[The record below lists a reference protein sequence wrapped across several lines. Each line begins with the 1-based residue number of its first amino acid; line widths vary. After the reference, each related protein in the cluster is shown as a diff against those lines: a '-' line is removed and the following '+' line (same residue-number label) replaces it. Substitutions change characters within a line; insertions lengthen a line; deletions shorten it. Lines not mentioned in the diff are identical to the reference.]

1 MGGAV
6 HVTAASLV
14 PILVGERVGCEAY
27 ESYQRLNNVEIIFN
41 TECRFMA
48 QRRRTPATEYFGAE
62 LRRTREEVGMS
73 REELG
78 KLTSYVAGTI
88 AQLEIGERF
97 PQERFI
103 DQLGEIFKTNRFRL
117 LYDRLLRRDA
127 YPETF
132 RPWIDIEQEATVLR
146 SYELSVIPGLLQT
159 EEYARALLESAGD
172 DVEARVAARM
182 ERQAIFER
190 ERPPTFIALISEGAL
205 RQPVGNDQTMQ
216 QQLLA
221 LAEAAERWII
231 QVVPLN
237 AGTYIRLG
245 GSFVI
250 ATLDGSDVVYTPT
263 QLRGYVIDSPELV
276 ADAKWRWEAIRSET
290 LPKGQSKDLILELA
304 KNHE

>member
-1 MGGAV
+1 
-6 HVTAASLV
+6 
-14 PILVGERVGCEAY
+14 
-27 ESYQRLNNVEIIFN
+27 
-41 TECRFMA
+41 MA